1 MSKART
7 DPKTPVRGEIA
18 GRKSRDQILKT
29 LENDR
34 MIRDYLEWLRR
45 LDVSD
50 LAHRTEE
57 SKSEILELVGSL
69 WGDFREP

>member
-1 MSKART
+1 
-7 DPKTPVRGEIA
+7 
-18 GRKSRDQILKT
+18 
-29 LENDR
+29 

-50 LAHRTEE
+50 LAHCTEE
-57 SKSEILELVGSL
+57 SKSEILELVVSL